1 MRTLRIVTILIL
13 PLVLSSRVFAV
24 VDTDFSEATL
34 DPNVLFDIPNA
45 ALATIT
51 HDTVN
56 NELDFDTTGNT
67 DLWVNRNNAPLAWS
81 AAPAVGMGQTWFV
94 ETQIRYNSSVAST
107 TFRVAGI
114 TFYGGPDSTGGSA
127 QGMDFSF
134 GINNWDDRDPSPG
147 YQASVEVQ
155 GLGDNTP
162 GDLGA
167 NLTATWT
174 NNSAYLRVV
183 VTENGASDT
192 YVFFYK
198 LNAGDPWIS
207 LGTLNSSV
215 DNSRATLFW
224 KNGTTTPAP
233 DRSGSFTFFRV
244 GTGTGIAAAVPVPTL
259 SSWGTIA
266 LVIALLG
273 FLGWRRQRFDF
284 KY

>member
-1 MRTLRIVTILIL
+1 MHTFKIITILL
-13 PLVLSSRVFAV
+13 LSLALSTKVFAV

-34 DPNVLFDIPNA
+34 DPNILLDVPNA

-107 TFRVAGI
+107 TYRVAGI
-114 TFYGGPDSTGGSA
+114 TFYGGPDGSGGSA
-127 QGMDFSF
+127 QAMDFTF

-155 GLGDNTP
+155 GLGDNTS

-167 NLTATWT
+167 NLTAFWT
-174 NNSAYLRVV
+174 NNSAYLRVEI
-183 VTENGASDT
+183 TENGVADA
-192 YVFFYK
+192 YAFFYK
-198 LNAGDPWIS
+198 LNIGDPWIP
-207 LGTLNSSV
+207 LGTLNSNV

-224 KNGTTTPAP
+224 KNGSVTPAP
-233 DRSGSFTFFRV
+233 DRSGSFTYFRV
-244 GTGTGIAAAVPVPTL
+244 GTDAVPAVPIPTL
-259 SSWGTIA
+259 GSWGAIALIIA
-266 LVIALLG
+266 LVG
-273 FLGWRRQRFDF
+273 VFGWRKQRFIF
-284 KY
+284 KH